1 MLQARFNEE
10 WDLGLRYKL
19 RVFAGESMKDPYV
32 VLRQKEQ
39 DMERVHREIQALLI
53 VIPLPVDSARPSD
66 DVMHLIRLDPAGLA
80 RKPSADDMAALETY
94 YPWIRHMRERA

>member
-1 MLQARFNEE
+1 MPTTHFRMLQARFNRE

-39 DMERVHREIQALLI
+39 DMERVHRNRQLQQTRKGHYW
-53 VIPLPVDSARPSD
+53 DSGD
-66 DVMHLIRLDPAGLA
+66 
-80 RKPSADDMAALETY
+80 
-94 YPWIRHMRERA
+94 